1 MCIIAIKNRGVQFPS
16 EETIKHMCENN
27 PDGFAMVYNI
37 RGDKTRV
44 IRSLNSDDIFEAYKQ
59 LLKHSYKKVAFF
71 MHARIKTHGTI
82 NINNCH
88 GWYSDECKMHFA
100 HNGILKITNRGD
112 MTDSE
117 TFLRD
122 IFTPAFLYRGWEGA
136 KLAIDACIGTSKFVF
151 MEDDGT
157 IHHYGPYKED
167 DGMLYSND
175 SYKEQSWKKWYSDS
189 YSGYGRCSSYRSYVD
204 NVGGYRRGDKVTAK
218 EKFKVWNGGPYVDP
232 SLVYEI
238 ADLWPTG
245 FYITAPNGIRI
256 FISQTNIDKIK
267 PYIGVTGQKAKEEE
281 YKGRCSLLQK
291 GNILE
296 ATQNG
301 YDYNKGEHL
310 LFDSKVSEKM
320 FKFVTTDNQ
329 VRYLTDIEINNNFQF
344 V

>member
-1 MCIIAIKNRGVQFPS
+1 
-16 EETIKHMCENN
+16 MCENN

-44 IRSLNSDDIFEAYKQ
+44 IRSLNSDDIFKAYKE
-59 LLKHSYKKVAFF
+59 LIKHSHKKVAFF

-100 HNGILKITNRGD
+100 HNGILKITNRDD

-151 MEDDGT
+151 MENDGT
-157 IHHYGPYKED
+157 IHHYGQYKED
-167 DGMLYSND
+167 EGMLYSND

-189 YSGYGRCSSYRSYVD
+189 YSGYGGYTSYRSTVD

-218 EKFKVWNGGPYVDP
+218 EMFQVWNGGPSVDP

-238 ADLWPTG
+238 AELWATG

-291 GNILE
+291 GDILK

-301 YDYNKGEHL
+301 YDYNKGEHM

-320 FKFVTTDNQ
+320 FKFFNTENQ
-329 VRYLTDIEINNNFQF
+329 VRYLTDIEINKNFQF

>member
-1 MCIIAIKNRGVQFPS
+1 MCIIAIKKRGVQFPS
-16 EETIKHMCENN
+16 VETIKTMCDNN

-100 HNGILKITNRGD
+100 HNGVLKITNRDD

-122 IFTPAFLYRGWEGA
+122 IFTPAFLYRGWKGA
-136 KLAIDACIGTSKFVF
+136 ELAIDACIGTSKFVF

-175 SYKEQSWKKWYSDS
+175 SYKEQTWKKYT
-189 YSGYGRCSSYRSYVD
+189 YTSSYCYKPNVD
-204 NVGGYRRGDKVTAK
+204 SLGGYRKGDKVTAK
-218 EKFKVWNGGPYVDP
+218 VTFQVWNGGPYVEKGIC
-232 SLVYEI
+232 YEV
-238 ADLWPTG
+238 ADLWTTG
-245 FYITAPNGIRI
+245 FYITAPNGLRI
-256 FISQTNIDKIK
+256 FISQYNLDKIK
-267 PYIGVTGQKAKEEE
+267 TYSEDKPQPQKDEPML
-281 YKGRCSLLQK
+281 RSMLLQE
-291 GNILE
+291 GDILLAME
-296 ATQNG
+296 SG
-301 YDYNKGEHL
+301 YDYERGDHL
-310 LFDSKVSEKM
+310 LFVSKVSEKM
-320 FKFVTTDNQ
+320 FKFLDINNEN
-329 VRYLTDIEINNNFQF
+329 RYLTDIEINTKFQF

>member
-1 MCIIAIKNRGVQFPS
+1 MCIIAIKKRGVQFPS
-16 EETIKHMCENN
+16 VETIKNMCDNN

-44 IRSLNSDDIFEAYKQ
+44 IRSLNSDDIFNAYKE
-59 LLKHSYKKVAFF
+59 LIKHSHKKVAFF

-100 HNGILKITNRGD
+100 HNGILKITNRDD

-122 IFTPAFLYRGWEGA
+122 IFTPAFLYRGWKGA
-136 KLAIDACIGTSKFVF
+136 ELAIDACIGTSKFVF
-151 MEDDGT
+151 MENDGT

-167 DGMLYSND
+167 EGMLYSND
-175 SYKEQSWKKWYSDS
+175 SYKEQSWRKYYSDS
-189 YSGYGRCSSYRSYVD
+189 YSGYGGYSSYRPTID

-218 EKFKVWNGGPYVDP
+218 EKFQVWTGGPYVDP

-238 ADLWPTG
+238 VDLWTTG
-245 FYITAPNGIRI
+245 FYITAPNGVRI
-256 FISQTNIDKIK
+256 FISQANINKIQ
-267 PYIGVTGQKAKEEE
+267 PCVTTTPSKEKDE
-281 YKGRCSLLQK
+281 YKGRWTLLEK
-291 GNILE
+291 GDILL
-296 ATQNG
+296 AMKGG
-301 YDYNKGEHL
+301 YDYDKGDYL

-320 FKFVTTDNQ
+320 FKFLNTENQ

>member
-1 MCIIAIKNRGVQFPS
+1 
-16 EETIKHMCENN
+16 MCENN

-44 IRSLNSDDIFEAYKQ
+44 IRSLNSDDIFKAYKE
-59 LLKHSYKKVAFF
+59 LIKHSHKKVAFF

-151 MEDDGT
+151 MENDGT

-167 DGMLYSND
+167 EGMLYSND
-175 SYKEQSWKKWYSDS
+175 SYKEQSWRKYYSDS
-189 YSGYGRCSSYRSYVD
+189 YNRYGGYSSYRPTID
-204 NVGGYRRGDKVTAK
+204 NVGGYRKGDKVTAK
-218 EKFKVWNGGPYVDP
+218 ERFQVWTGGPTVDP
-232 SLVYEI
+232 ELVYEI
-238 ADLWPTG
+238 VDLWTTG
-245 FYITAPNGIRI
+245 FYITAPNGVRI
-256 FISQTNIDKIK
+256 FISQSNLSKIQ
-267 PYIGVTGQKAKEEE
+267 PCITTTPSKEEDE
-281 YKGRCSLLQK
+281 YKGRWTLLAK
-291 GNILE
+291 GDILL
-296 ATQNG
+296 ALKSG

-320 FKFVTTDNQ
+320 FKFFNIKNE